1 MKSFKLFINESL
13 EQDDIDKYWNR
24 QLGQIKDEREKEREI
39 KRVTTDIINA
49 REIANKFLTFISTK
63 SEDEFEKWV
72 NENPYDAIE
81 MQNDLEEHS
90 YTKSLWWYG
99 FDRTQIPFNQKT
111 IEDYL
116 YEFLTTDV
124 DKIKNKYKNNQ

>member
-124 DKIKNKYKNNQ
+124 DKIKNKYKK